1 VDIYQLRTFITVA
14 RLGSITQASGVLH
27 LSQPAVSAHVKAME
41 DALGLSL
48 FERTSRGMTL
58 TRDGQRL
65 LGKAEQILIAH
76 ADFLAEATRG
86 KHELAGKL
94 ELGAGSSSSHEA
106 VGKLLSGL
114 AARYPAVEVSLRH
127 RTSREVLAGI
137 RSGGLDA
144 GFYNEP
150 ADPDPD
156 LATTEVSRFTI
167 QLVAGPGIVSA
178 AQRPDW
184 SALAELAWIYPA
196 ESACCNRTAE
206 RLFSTHRFRP
216 KRVISAD
223 RQEVTRTLVATGLG
237 VGLLHADVARD
248 AERRGEVELLY
259 EAEPPVR
266 ILFAYLASRAGD
278 PLLSAAESIVSEE
291 P

>member
-1 VDIYQLRTFITVA
+1 V
-14 RLGSITQASGVLH
+14 
-27 LSQPAVSAHVKAME
+27 
-41 DALGLSL
+41 SL

-76 ADFLAEATRG
+76 AAFLAEATRG

-94 ELGAGSSSSHEA
+94 ELGAGTNSSHEA
-106 VGKLLSGL
+106 VGKLLAGL

-127 RTSREVLAGI
+127 RSSREVLAGI

-156 LATTEVSRFTI
+156 LATAEVSRFTI
-167 QLVAGPGIVSA
+167 HVVAAPGVACSA
-178 AQRPDW
+178 QPSDW
-184 SALAELAWIYPA
+184 NALAELAWIYPT

-259 EAEPPVR
+259 EAETPVR
-266 ILFAYLASRAGD
+266 ILFAYLASRAGE
-278 PLLSAAESIVSEE
+278 PLLSAAASIVSEE